1 MSVKQ
6 SCRNCYFFRE
16 HRTGGSMLGYILPRR
31 VVVYCKLNHNLDDES
46 VCKDYTN
53 KEILKMLDSEK
64 RQLLDYL
71 NEYYEKKDGLMITA
85 NQYYLILRI
94 IEENPD
100 KNKDELIPILKS
112 EIDNYRKEY
121 IDFLES

>member
-1 MSVKQ
+1 
-6 SCRNCYFFRE
+6 
-16 HRTGGSMLGYILPRR
+16 MLG
-31 VVVYCKLNHNLDDES
+31 
-46 VCKDYTN
+46 T
-53 KEILKMLDSEK
+53 EK

-100 KNKDELIPILKS
+100 KNKDELIPILIT
-112 EIDNYRKEY
+112 EIDKYRKNIWRDDY
-121 IDFLES
+121 YGI

>member
-1 MSVKQ
+1 M
-6 SCRNCYFFRE
+6 
-16 HRTGGSMLGYILPRR
+16 
-31 VVVYCKLNHNLDDES
+31 DE
-46 VCKDYTN
+46 
-53 KEILKMLDSEK
+53 SEK

-100 KNKDELIPILKS
+100 KNKDELIPMLIT
-112 EIDNYRKEY
+112 EIDKYRDTCLHDLYE
-121 IDFLES
+121 